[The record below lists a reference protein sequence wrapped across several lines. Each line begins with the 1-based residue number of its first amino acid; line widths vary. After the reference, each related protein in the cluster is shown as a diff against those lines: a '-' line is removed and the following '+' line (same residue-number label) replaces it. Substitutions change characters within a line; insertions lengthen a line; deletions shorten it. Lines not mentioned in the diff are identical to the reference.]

1 MREKQQLQQPIT
13 YRAGPHEPS
22 GGDSTLGR
30 VTPGEIIIARIGCL
44 VRSRHLSEE
53 LGRVARVPYPHH
65 DSLKKRPVFPLRRNS
80 ALTICRLIRHREIES
95 IDELYR

>member
-13 YRAGPHEPS
+13 YRAGPHEPN

-53 LGRVARVPYPHH
+53 LGRVARVPHPHH
-65 DSLKKRPVFPLRRNS
+65 DVLSRRGPTPFAKKFLRLRS
-80 ALTICRLIRHREIES
+80 V
-95 IDELYR
+95 D